1 MHWDILHTFGL
12 NQNYFFFILHFP
24 ILLPLPT
31 SPSPIRLCLPFVYF
45 SNELFLYLV
54 FVVFPASSSSHKR
67 KAIVFKVN
75 SNLLVFSRMALIY
88 HHLVHHTIGDMSINL
103 QFKVLPFF
111 SVLWQTISWGK
122 KRSQLRVWWET
133 NGGGDEKQ
141 QKMKTGILSET
152 SPYYHPSL
160 PVLATKSFFR
170 WDGKQVGDCLKTLP
184 LFM

>member
-1 MHWDILHTFGL
+1 MNPKLDHEKQELRSRGHQKRMSMLRWQKSWQRLKMNWDILRTFGL

-45 SNELFLYLV
+45 TNELFLYLV

-67 KAIVFKVN
+67 QALIFKVN
-75 SNLLVFSRMALIY
+75 SNLLVFSEWLLFIY

-111 SVLWQTISWGK
+111 SVLW
-122 KRSQLRVWWET
+122 
-133 NGGGDEKQ
+133 
-141 QKMKTGILSET
+141 
-152 SPYYHPSL
+152 
-160 PVLATKSFFR
+160 
-170 WDGKQVGDCLKTLP
+170 
-184 LFM
+184 